1 MGPYPFV
8 LFYWLL
14 RPVRVSVSIIFCYKS
29 TKDLTKLQ

>member
-1 MGPYPFV
+1 MGPYPSV

-14 RPVRVSVSIIFCYKS
+14 RPVRGRASIIFCYKS